1 MIKQNKDVE
10 EDGRSLRRSRE
21 RTCSYAPGRS
31 STSVSNSRENL
42 RIVIA
47 LTSGNV
53 ATTSQTGSDIAIEEI
68 IRYVCLNVSL
78 LHSSDNRSERKK
90 RVFQQ
95 LIIFQKFLVTTQLF
109 YEIRFHLHTNFRKG
123 K

>member
-1 MIKQNKDVE
+1 MKRDKDVE

-68 IRYVCLNVSL
+68 IRYVCFNVSL
-78 LHSSDNRSERKK
+78 LHRSDNKSEREK
-90 RVFQQ
+90 RVFRQ

-109 YEIRFHLHTNFRKG
+109 YEIRFHSHTNFRKG